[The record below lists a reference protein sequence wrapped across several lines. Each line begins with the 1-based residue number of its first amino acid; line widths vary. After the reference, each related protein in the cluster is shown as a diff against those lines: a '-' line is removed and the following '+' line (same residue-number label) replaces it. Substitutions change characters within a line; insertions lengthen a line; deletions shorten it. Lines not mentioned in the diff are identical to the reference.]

1 MVEAMPPRAEILE
14 RARGLIPALKARAGE
29 TERIRRIP
37 DATIQDLHDTGIWK
51 IVRPAKYGGWETD
64 FGVMVE
70 VATELARGCAST
82 SWVFT
87 NIISHNWMLPMWPVE
102 AHEAVWGENPN
113 ALIGSSLIYPPGR
126 IEETDGGY
134 LLSGRWPYSSGI
146 DASDWVMLGGM
157 DPALGDGDA
166 PGGASKSGPRMFVV
180 RAADLEVFDTWH
192 VSGLAGTGSH
202 DVACDKLFVPD
213 YMTLAA
219 RDTRGGPHQVS
230 ASSDADVYK
239 LPVMG
244 LFAHFLACPVLG
256 MAQGAY
262 DDYVETLREQVSI
275 YSNTRVG
282 DHVTIQIKIAEAGA
296 LIDTGRS
303 IMKESWVEAHRL
315 IAAGETPTVAHKTRW
330 RRDAAYAAQ
339 GCVRALDL
347 VYDACGGTAN
357 YLDNELQRR
366 FRDIHAA
373 AHQIQIKFE
382 INGPEFSRVA
392 LGLEPLNRNL

>member
-1 MVEAMPPRAEILE
+1 MNSETMPPREEILE
-14 RARGLIPALKARAGE
+14 RARSLIPVLKQRAPE
-29 TERIRRIP
+29 TEKIRRIP

-70 VATELARGCAST
+70 VAAELARGCAST
-82 SWVFT
+82 SWVYT

-102 AHEAVWGENPN
+102 AHEAVWGENPD
-113 ALIGSSLIYPPGR
+113 ALIGSSLIYPPGKVAPA
-126 IEETDGGY
+126 EGGY
-134 LLSGRWPYSSGI
+134 MLSGRWPYSSGI
-146 DASDWVMLGGM
+146 DASDWVMVGGM
-157 DPALGDGDA
+157 DPALGDGDK
-166 PGGASKSGPRMFVV
+166 PGPRMFVV
-180 RAADLEVFDTWH
+180 RARDMEIIDTWH

-202 DVACDKLFVPD
+202 DIACDQLFVPHF
-213 YMTLAA
+213 MTLAA
-219 RDTRGGPHQVS
+219 KETSGGLDQGTG
-230 ASSDADVYK
+230 SSDADVYK
-239 LPVMG
+239 LPVLG
-244 LFAHFLACPVLG
+244 LFAHFLAFPMLG

-262 DDYVETLREQVSI
+262 DDYVETLKEQVSI

-282 DHVTIQIKIAEAGA
+282 DHVTIQLKIAEAGA

-303 IMKESWVEAHRL
+303 IMKESWVEAHKL
-315 IAAGETPTVAHKTRW
+315 IAAGEVPSIVHKTRW

-347 VYDACGGTAN
+347 VYDACGGTAI

-392 LGLEPLNRNL
+392 LGLEPLNKNL

>member
-1 MVEAMPPRAEILE
+1 MAETMPPRAEILE
-14 RARGLIPALKARAGE
+14 RARGLIPVLKQRAAE

-37 DATIQDLHDTGIWK
+37 DETIQDLHDTGIWK

-82 SWVFT
+82 SWVYT
-87 NIISHNWMLPMWPVE
+87 NIISHNWMLAMWPVE
-102 AHEAVWGENPN
+102 AHEAVWGENPD
-113 ALIGSSLIYPPGR
+113 ALIGSSLISPPGR
-126 IEETDGGY
+126 VEAAEDGY
-134 LLSGRWPYSSGI
+134 ILSGRWPYSSGI

-157 DPALGDGDA
+157 DPALGDGDKA
-166 PGGASKSGPRMFVV
+166 GPRWFVV
-180 RAADLEVFDTWH
+180 RAEDMEVIDTWH
-192 VSGLAGTGSH
+192 VAGLAGTGSH

-213 YMTLAA
+213 YMTLAT
-219 RDTRGGPHQVS
+219 RDSRGGPQQIS

-239 LPVMG
+239 LPVLG

-262 DDYVETLREQVSI
+262 DDYLETLREQVSI
-275 YSNTRVG
+275 YNNTKVG
-282 DHVTIQIKIAEAGA
+282 DHITIQLKIAEAGA

-303 IMKESWVEAHRL
+303 IMRESWVQAHEQ
-315 IAAGETPTVAHKTRW
+315 IAAGETPSLADKTRW
-330 RRDAAYAAQ
+330 RRDAAYAAK

-347 VYDACGGTAN
+347 VYEACGGTAN

-373 AHQIQIKFE
+373 AAQIQIIFD

-392 LGLEPLNRNL
+392 LGLEPLNKNL